1 MIDSV
6 CVRENNYYL
15 AGDWEETRLFVISCH
30 FDEIV
35 QMNNVNWRRWLKKS
49 RERNF
54 VRHEAIMK
62 SLLGLFSA
70 RAGKFIQR
78 MVARQITLYKS
89 TSASQRALVTTAG
102 APLECY
108 RTLLCSAGTTFHFAK
123 GRKVFQE
130 VTH

>member
-1 MIDSV
+1 
-6 CVRENNYYL
+6 
-15 AGDWEETRLFVISCH
+15 
-30 FDEIV
+30 
-35 QMNNVNWRRWLKKS
+35 
-49 RERNF
+49 
-54 VRHEAIMK
+54 MK